1 MGMSKPMGGKAARF
15 AEADPDSV
23 FDRG

>member
-1 MGMSKPMGGKAARF
+1 MSKPMGGKAARF